1 MSLGL
6 GITQQVHAFGLC
18 TIHYKSRTHSYCL
31 FMLSYAP
38 HRAEPFW
45 HHKIPDAVSVRQIYY
60 IPVSSSIVPCNHNK
74 ASEMHFN
81 AFQCIA
87 QPNTVLH
94 DCILYLPQY
103 YDPGISP
110 GSANQCI
117 LGGVY
122 LRSNIS
128 RNTTKHVHHM
138 FAFNWYGEDQVE
150 DCVLVKRQQNLTN
163 LRCTGD
169 AGFAALTWLCCFA
182 WS

>member
-1 MSLGL
+1 M
-6 GITQQVHAFGLC
+6 HAFGLC

-122 LRSNIS
+122 LRSNLS
-128 RNTTKHVHHM
+128 RKQQYNSLQSQQSTCITCLHSIGTVKTRLKT
-138 FAFNWYGEDQVE
+138 AF
-150 DCVLVKRQQNLTN
+150 
-163 LRCTGD
+163 
-169 AGFAALTWLCCFA
+169 
-182 WS
+182 